1 MNNKGSGI
9 QLRTAFK
16 ALKRLLANPQAT
28 EEVFTIINALSGP
41 ALKKGCQ
48 RFASSDYGKHV
59 LATRVDLIQTLQ
71 NKEHLA
77 RLPENTLGSHYL
89 AFVEKEQLTADGL
102 VEASQ
107 DEVTYT
113 EMNEDLK
120 RFATRQRDSHDLWH
134 TLTQY
139 GRNELGELCLLAF
152 TYAQT
157 GNRGIGLIVLAG
169 SMKMR
174 KYYGLSVFSTVFRA
188 YRDGKSCQWLPA
200 QNWELLLEKPIEEV
214 RTKLGIQD
222 PVAYQQLLLATPATA

>member
-48 RFASSDYGKHV
+48 RFASTDNGKHV

-89 AFVEKEQLTADGL
+89 TFVEKEQLTADGL

-113 EMNEDLK
+113 EMSEDLK

-188 YRDGKSCQWLPA
+188 YRDGKNCQWLPA
-200 QNWELLLEKPIEEV
+200 QNWELLLEKPIEQV

-222 PVAYQQLLLATPATA
+222 PVAYQQLLATPATA

>member
-1 MNNKGSGI
+1 M
-9 QLRTAFK
+9 
-16 ALKRLLANPQAT
+16 
-28 EEVFTIINALSGP
+28 
-41 ALKKGCQ
+41 KK
-48 RFASSDYGKHV
+48 
-59 LATRVDLIQTLQ
+59 
-71 NKEHLA
+71 
-77 RLPENTLGSHYL
+77 
-89 AFVEKEQLTADGL
+89 KEQLTADGL

-113 EMNEDLK
+113 EMSEDLK

-188 YRDGKSCQWLPA
+188 YRDGKNCQWLPA
-200 QNWELLLEKPIEEV
+200 QNWELLLEKPIEQV

-222 PVAYQQLLLATPATA
+222 PIAYQQLLATPATA